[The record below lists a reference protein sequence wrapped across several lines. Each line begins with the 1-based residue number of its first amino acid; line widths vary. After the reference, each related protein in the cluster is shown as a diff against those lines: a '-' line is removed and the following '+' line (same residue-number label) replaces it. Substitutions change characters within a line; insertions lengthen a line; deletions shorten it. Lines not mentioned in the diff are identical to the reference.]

1 MITEGPLKIGVI
13 DRNNGSRE
21 LHLDFTDD
29 FRRMKLSQQCE
40 AFHEFILYLKCEI
53 GVLEE
58 HDPSHQGMLTIL
70 QTSEQLLPQIEAG
83 EIALADTIVIKLD
96 TSGPSGNFTFLD

>member
-29 FRRMKLSQQCE
+29 FRRMKLSQQCAE

-70 QTSEQLLPQIEAG
+70 QTSGNRAATNRSWRNSAG
-83 EIALADTIVIKLD
+83 RHDRRSA
-96 TSGPSGNFTFLD
+96 